1 MITSVETVPKLQALP
16 VSLPRERAIEIEVDE
31 GVLIF
36 RVSKIAQERI
46 EQLLD
51 KQKSENLTDLEET
64 ELDRYEE
71 IDDYLSFLNRLTRNL
86 GGNNLEEKER
96 VS

>member
-1 MITSVETVPKLQALP
+1 MIPSIESVPKLNGLP
-16 VSLPRERAIEIEVDE
+16 KGLSPDSAVEIEVEE

-36 RVSKIAQERI
+36 RVSKNAQERI
-46 EQLLD
+46 ENLLD
-51 KQKSENLTDLEET
+51 KNRQNSLTDSEKT

-86 GGNNLEEKER
+86 SENNSEEKES